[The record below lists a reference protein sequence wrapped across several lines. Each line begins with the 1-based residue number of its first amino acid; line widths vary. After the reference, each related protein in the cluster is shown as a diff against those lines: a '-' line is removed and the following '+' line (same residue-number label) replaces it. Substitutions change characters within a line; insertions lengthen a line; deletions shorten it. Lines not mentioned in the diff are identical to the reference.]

1 MRIAVL
7 ATGWAKKELLS
18 KAISSTVEL
27 TFLDS
32 LGDMILSRNA
42 DIFFD
47 LDFVFDK
54 ERINKLGQLL
64 PKPVFVN
71 SVIHTLEEIGSPF
84 IRINAWPTFLKRD
97 ICEVVAG
104 DNQHQLIAEIFEKLD
119 WRYQLVPDI
128 IGMISCRILATVIN
142 EAYHTLDDEVS
153 TKEEIDIAMKLGTS
167 YPLGPFEWSEKIG
180 LKEIYDL
187 LLHLSKKE
195 NIYIVAKGLERQIN
209 P

>member
-71 SVIHTLEEIGSPF
+71 SSADVFTAIWT
-84 IRINAWPTFLKRD
+84 
-97 ICEVVAG
+97 AG
-104 DNQHQLIAEIFEKLD
+104 KPESSQA
-119 WRYQLVPDI
+119 R
-128 IGMISCRILATVIN
+128 A
-142 EAYHTLDDEVS
+142 
-153 TKEEIDIAMKLGTS
+153 
-167 YPLGPFEWSEKIG
+167 
-180 LKEIYDL
+180 
-187 LLHLSKKE
+187 
-195 NIYIVAKGLERQIN
+195 
-209 P
+209 